1 MRSGEIR
8 KAFLQYFQERDHRV
22 VPSSSLVP
30 EGDPTLLFTNAGMVQ
45 FKQVFLGEEGR
56 PYKRAVTSQKCL
68 RVSGKHNDLETV
80 GRTARHHT
88 FFEMLGNFSFGD
100 YFKEEAIRYAWELL
114 TGVFGLPTDR
124 LWATVYHDD
133 DDAYELWQRVA
144 GVPES
149 RIVRL
154 GEKDNFWAMGDTGPC
169 GPCSEIVIDRG
180 ENFRCGASCCGI
192 GECDCDRWLE
202 LWNLVFMQYDRDES
216 GRTTP
221 LPKPSIDTGMGL
233 ERICSILQGTPT
245 NFETDL
251 FKSIID
257 DVEVFS
263 GRRYGPGPEG
273 FPFRVIADH
282 ARACAFLISDGVMP
296 SNEGRGYVLR
306 RILRRAVRLG
316 KRLDIEG
323 PFLHSLVGV
332 VAREMGDAYPQI
344 KKDQALASR
353 IILGEET
360 RFLETLSEGL
370 KVAGEIVQ
378 ESIREGKGI
387 IPGARAFLLYDTFGF
402 PLDLTED
409 LAEEHGLRVDR
420 LGFDRS
426 MQEQRQ
432 RARAART
439 IAEER
444 PDGNLEGLPPT
455 VFVGYE
461 TLRSVSRILAVTE
474 GNGAEAEG
482 IALVL
487 DTTPFYPEGGGQVS
501 DTGCVRCSQGI
512 FEVERVTRNP
522 GGVVIHQG
530 VVRSGRMCPGDS
542 VEAIVDHV
550 TRFPTARNHTAAHLI
565 HRGLKHILGDHVNQA
580 GSLVDSSRLRFD
592 FTHFEPVNGSDLV
605 RLEEIVNEWVL
616 EDLPVVAEEMTID
629 EAKSKGAIALFGEKY
644 GERVRVISVGDISIE
659 LCGGTHVGR
668 TGQIGLVKILSE
680 SSVGAGIRRIE
691 AITGLGV
698 LELLRRQE
706 EVMAEITG
714 ALKSEPNE
722 VPHKISELQKRLRLA
737 EAELEAVESR
747 QRRKAAEALL
757 VSALQIGGAKVV
769 SGVID
774 ASSMEALREAGDH
787 LRNKI
792 GSGVVLLG
800 ARVGEK
806 AGLVAM
812 VTPDLK
818 AQVPAGTVIKA
829 AACKV
834 GGSGGG
840 RADMAQAGGRDP
852 ERLGEALSE
861 GVNTVRAALKG
872 GRMEG

>member
-1 MRSGEIR
+1 MKSGEIR
-8 KAFLQYFQERDHRV
+8 EAFFRYFRERDHRV

-45 FKQVFLGEEGR
+45 FKRVFLGEEER
-56 PYKRAVTSQKCL
+56 SYRRAVTSQKCL

-114 TGVFGLPTDR
+114 TGEFGLPAGR
-124 LWATVYHDD
+124 LWATVYRDD
-133 DDAYELWQRVA
+133 DDAYDLWRTVA
-144 GVPES
+144 GLPES
-149 RIVRL
+149 RVVRL

-169 GPCSEIVIDRG
+169 GPCSEMVIDRG
-180 ENFRCGASCCGI
+180 EEFRCGASHCGI
-192 GECDCDRWLE
+192 GDCDCDRWLE
-202 LWNLVFMQYDRDES
+202 LWNLVFMQYDRDET
-216 GRTTP
+216 GRMTP

-233 ERICSILQGTPT
+233 ERISSILQGTPT

-251 FKSIID
+251 LKSIID
-257 DVEVFS
+257 EVEVLS
-263 GRRYGPGPEG
+263 AKQYGPGPEG

-282 ARACAFLISDGVMP
+282 ARACTFLISDGVMP

-323 PFLHSLVGV
+323 PFLHSLVEV
-332 VAREMGDAYPQI
+332 VAEEMGDAYPQI
-344 KKDQALASR
+344 RRDRALADR
-353 IILGEET
+353 VILGEET
-360 RFLETLSEGL
+360 RFLETLSDGL
-370 KVAGEIVQ
+370 KVAGEIVR
-378 ESIREGKGI
+378 ESIQEGKGM
-387 IPGARAFLLYDTFGF
+387 IPGAKAFLLYDTFGF

-426 MQEQRQ
+426 MNEQRE

-439 IAEER
+439 VTAGR
-444 PDGNLEGLPPT
+444 SDGEIEGLPPT

-461 TLRSVSRILAVTE
+461 MLKSVAKVLAVFGDSGTQE
-474 GNGAEAEG
+474 EG
-482 IALVL
+482 ITLVL

-501 DTGCVRCSQGI
+501 DSGCIKCSRGV
-512 FEVERVTRNP
+512 FEVTRVTRSS
-522 GGVVIHQG
+522 GGVVLHQG
-530 VVRSGRMCPGDS
+530 AVRSGRMCPGDS
-542 VEAIVDHV
+542 VEAIVDPGP
-550 TRFPTARNHTAAHLI
+550 RLSTARNHTATHLV
-565 HRGLKHILGDHVNQA
+565 HQGLKHILGDHVNQA
-580 GSLVDSSRLRFD
+580 GSLVDSDRLRFD
-592 FTHFEPVNGSDLV
+592 FTHFEPMCTGDLA
-605 RLEEIVNEWVL
+605 RLEGIVNEWVL
-616 EDLPVVAEEMTID
+616 EDLPVIAEEMAMD
-629 EAKSKGAIALFGEKY
+629 GAESKGAIALFGEKY
-644 GERVRVISVGDISIE
+644 GERVRVVSIGGVSLE

-668 TGQIGLVKILSE
+668 TGQIGLVKILGE
-680 SSVGAGIRRIE
+680 SSVGAGTRRLE
-691 AITGLGV
+691 AVTGLGV
-698 LELLRRQE
+698 LDLLRRHE
-706 EVMAEITG
+706 EVMAEVTG
-714 ALKSEPNE
+714 VLKSEPDE
-722 VPHKISELQKRLRLA
+722 VPNKVKELHRRLRLV
-737 EAELEAVESR
+737 ETQLEAVESR
-747 QRRKAAEALL
+747 QRRKEAEALL
-757 VSALQIGGAKVV
+757 ESAIQIGKARVV
-769 SGVID
+769 SGVVD
-774 ASSMEALREAGDH
+774 ASSMEALRQVGDH

-818 AQVPAGTVIKA
+818 AQVPAGAVIKA

-840 RADMAQAGGRDP
+840 RADMAQAGGREP

-861 GVNTVRAALKG
+861 GINAVRAALKG
-872 GRMEG
+872 E